1 MRFLRWLGLA
11 IVAAAVALAAL
22 FGIARVLDG
31 PIGPIPG
38 GPLRGAVSSEDPG
51 DWSFAGDAPTLEL
64 EVAGVSRTVWFV
76 THGGALYI
84 AAAEAARKRW
94 PAQAM
99 ADGGVKLRV
108 GGRLYERRAERIVD
122 PALGRAVGD
131 VFRAKY
137 EVDITEEQASR
148 VWLFR
153 IDPRTPGG

>member
-1 MRFLRWLGLA
+1 MRVLRWLGLA
-11 IVAAAVALAAL
+11 IVAVAVALGAL
-22 FGIARVLDG
+22 IGIARFLDG

-51 DWSFAGDAPTLEL
+51 DWSFAGNVPTLEL
-64 EVAGVSRTVWFV
+64 EVAGRSRTVWYV
-76 THGGALYI
+76 THEGTMYI

-99 ADGGVKLRV
+99 ADGNVKLRV

-122 PALGRAVGD
+122 PVLGRAVGD

-137 EVDITEEQASR
+137 KVELSPEAAAR

-153 IDPRTPGG
+153 IGPR